1 MRIETGKFA
10 AAVGISAAL
19 LWIAC
24 SVIVW
29 ISPAMMMAMTGHMLH
44 ADLSGMSWELT
55 LGGVLAG
62 AASWTGLSAVLGGLI
77 AGIYNR
83 LVVRRAE

>member
-1 MRIETGKFA
+1 MRIETGKIA
-10 AAVGISAAL
+10 AAAGISAAL

-29 ISPAMMMAMTGHMLH
+29 ISPEMMMSMTGHMLH
-44 ADLSGMSWELT
+44 ADLSGVSWRLT

-62 AASWTGLSAVLGGLI
+62 AALWSGFSAVLGGLI
-77 AGIYNR
+77 AAVYNR
-83 LVVRRAE
+83 LVIPRTG